1 MFERHYS
8 YPTLVSEEGIVAG
21 TEKVFVGVKN
31 ARDYHDE
38 MNGEHFED
46 YLRLVKWVSILKAL
60 CMWNTAQSCCSGN
73 WKECKSYMAA
83 YSKCMQTLK
92 NWKNWYRILEFQ
104 IPIDLFKKRHFEQG
118 WRFTQRF
125 VQVFAAQQGNFHMS
139 YSAKTG

>member
-46 YLRLVKWVSILKAL
+46 YLRLVK
-60 CMWNTAQSCCSGN
+60 
-73 WKECKSYMAA
+73 
-83 YSKCMQTLK
+83 
-92 NWKNWYRILEFQ
+92 
-104 IPIDLFKKRHFEQG
+104 
-118 WRFTQRF
+118 
-125 VQVFAAQQGNFHMS
+125 
-139 YSAKTG
+139 